1 MRRYMTLPVALLVF
15 FAAPVAASAQE
26 HVASVDALDAVVV
39 EHTTTLQADRAEL
52 RAFLAR
58 PAVAD
63 IAAQAGI
70 DIVTVRTATAVLGAD
85 EVREISMQVGQFDAA
100 LAGGDSVVISTTAI
114 IVGLLI
120 LILVLVI

>member
-1 MRRYMTLPVALLVF
+1 MRRYMTLPIALLLF
-15 FAAPVAASAQE
+15 FAAPGSGSAQE
-26 HVASVDALDAVVV
+26 HVASVDALDAVVA
-39 EHTTTLQADRAEL
+39 EHTTTLAADRAEL

-63 IAAQAGI
+63 IAARAGI
-70 DIVTVRTATAVLGAD
+70 DIVTVRTAAAVLGAN
-85 EVREISMQVGQFDAA
+85 EVREISMQAAQLDAA

-114 IVGLLI
+114 ILALLI

>member
-1 MRRYMTLPVALLVF
+1 MKRILTLPVALVLF
-15 FAAPVAASAQE
+15 FAAPGAASAQE
-26 HVASVDALDAVVV
+26 HVASAESLDAVVTSHA
-39 EHTTTLQADRAEL
+39 EALEADRAEL

-58 PAVAD
+58 PVVAE
-63 IAAQAGI
+63 IAADAGI
-70 DIVTVRTATAVLGAD
+70 DILSAQVAVAVLDAA
-85 EVREISMQVGQFDAA
+85 EIRTVSNQVDRLDAA

>member
-1 MRRYMTLPVALLVF
+1 MRRYLTLPVALLVF
-15 FAAPVAASAQE
+15 FAAPGSASAQE
-26 HVASVDALDAVVV
+26 HVASVDALDTLVAEYAVAG
-39 EHTTTLQADRAEL
+39 EADRAEL

-70 DIVTVRTATAVLGAD
+70 DIVTVRTAAAVLGAD
-85 EVREISMQVGQFDAA
+85 EAREISLQVGELDAA
-100 LAGGDSVVISTTAI
+100 LTGGDSVVISTTAI